1 MQPDPTTRPE
11 YNAAFQ
17 EIVSRIVESLS
28 GLPDATLPIKMYVA
42 GGAAMHF
49 YTGARLSIDIDAAFS
64 HRILLPDNL
73 DVSYRDADGN
83 ALLLYLDRQYNE
95 AFALI
100 HEDAHEDSVPLELDG
115 VDAGILDVRLLS
127 PLDLAVSKISR
138 LSDKDRADI
147 TSLTTQGLISAE
159 ALRRRAQ
166 EAASAYIGNQDV
178 LKTSILLACR
188 LVEDVEAHRGTLL
201 CLYDFRKI
209 TINLRFLYGKIRRH
223 HGRHQ
228 VDGVF
233 LQPTTPPPITT
244 TRECVFTSVLSSYA
258 FSRMRRILQRCAGK
272 IVKPFCF
279 FGG

>member
-11 YNAAFQ
+11 YSAAFQ
-17 EIVSRIVESLS
+17 EIVSRIAESLG
-28 GLPDATLPIKMYVA
+28 GLPDATLPVKMYIA

-49 YTGARLSIDIDAAFS
+49 YTGIRFSIDIDAAFS

-115 VDAGILDVRLLS
+115 VDPGILDVRLLS

-147 TSLTTQGLISAE
+147 TSLATRGLISAE
-159 ALRRRAQ
+159 ALGRRAQ
-166 EAASAYIGNQDV
+166 ETASAYVGNQDV
-178 LKTSILLACR
+178 LKTSIMLACR
-188 LVEDVEAHRGTLL
+188 LVEDVEA
-201 CLYDFRKI
+201 
-209 TINLRFLYGKIRRH
+209 IR
-223 HGRHQ
+223 
-228 VDGVF
+228 
-233 LQPTTPPPITT
+233 
-244 TRECVFTSVLSSYA
+244 
-258 FSRMRRILQRCAGK
+258 AGA
-272 IVKPFCF
+272 VSPR
-279 FGG
+279 

>member
-17 EIVSRIVESLS
+17 EIISRIVESLS

-49 YTGARLSIDIDAAFS
+49 YTGVRLSMDIDAAFS

-100 HEDAHEDSVPLELDG
+100 HEDAHKDSVPLELDG

-188 LVEDVEAHRGTLL
+188 LIEDVEA
-201 CLYDFRKI
+201 
-209 TINLRFLYGKIRRH
+209 
-223 HGRHQ
+223 
-228 VDGVF
+228 
-233 LQPTTPPPITT
+233 
-244 TRECVFTSVLSSYA
+244 
-258 FSRMRRILQRCAGK
+258 
-272 IVKPFCF
+272 IV
-279 FGG
+279 

>member
-11 YNAAFQ
+11 YSAAFQ
-17 EIVSRIVESLS
+17 EIVSRIAESLG
-28 GLPDATLPIKMYVA
+28 GLPDATLPIKMYIA

-49 YTGARLSIDIDAAFS
+49 YTGIRFSIDIDAAFS

-115 VDAGILDVRLLS
+115 VDPGILDVRLLS

-147 TSLTTQGLISAE
+147 TSLATRGLISAE
-159 ALRRRAQ
+159 ALGRRAQ
-166 EAASAYIGNQDV
+166 EAASAYVGNQDV
-178 LKTSILLACR
+178 LKNSIMLACR
-188 LVEDVEAHRGTLL
+188 LVEDVEA
-201 CLYDFRKI
+201 
-209 TINLRFLYGKIRRH
+209 IR
-223 HGRHQ
+223 
-228 VDGVF
+228 
-233 LQPTTPPPITT
+233 
-244 TRECVFTSVLSSYA
+244 
-258 FSRMRRILQRCAGK
+258 AGA
-272 IVKPFCF
+272 VSPR
-279 FGG
+279 

>member
-1 MQPDPTTRPE
+1 MQPDPATRPE
-11 YNAAFQ
+11 YSAAFQ
-17 EIVSRIVESLS
+17 EIVSRIAESLS
-28 GLPDATLPIKMYVA
+28 GLPDTTLPVKMYIA

-49 YTGARLSIDIDAAFS
+49 YTGIRFSIDIDAAFS

-115 VDAGILDVRLLS
+115 MDPGILDVRLLS

-147 TSLTTQGLISAE
+147 TSLATRGLISAE

-166 EAASAYIGNQDV
+166 EAASAYVGNQDM
-178 LKTSILLACR
+178 LKNSIMLACR
-188 LVEDVEAHRGTLL
+188 LVEDVEA
-201 CLYDFRKI
+201 
-209 TINLRFLYGKIRRH
+209 
-223 HGRHQ
+223 
-228 VDGVF
+228 
-233 LQPTTPPPITT
+233 
-244 TRECVFTSVLSSYA
+244 
-258 FSRMRRILQRCAGK
+258 
-272 IVKPFCF
+272 IV
-279 FGG
+279 